1 MNKYLHSKKR
11 KLFASILL
19 SLLTPSQATA
29 ISGSC
34 ISTESQSATIKISA
48 HLHAEISV
56 SSCRRDALS
65 GDVSVNIAIDDKKQ
79 EFVLP
84 YEASAYSLQ
93 MDTSMDLNNDGI
105 PDLGLSNGGG
115 RGGEGT
121 WYWAFDKSN
130 GVFAYLGEAPALR
143 IDSSNSKKIFAT
155 VSGSGDV
162 QAVRYNYVVRD
173 LKLVISDA
181 AAFTPTRNS
190 YRVSV
195 MECIATSACRE
206 TRVIEKVPAPLAQ
219 RCMAGTH
226 ECNFVR

>member
-1 MNKYLHSKKR
+1 MIKSLHSRKK
-11 KLFASILL
+11 KMFASVLL
-19 SLLTPSQATA
+19 SFIATAQATPVS
-29 ISGSC
+29 SGC
-34 ISTESQSATIKISA
+34 VSTESQSTTIKISPF
-48 HLHAEISV
+48 LNAEIKV
-56 SSCRRDALS
+56 TSCNRDAQS
-65 GDVSVNIAIDDKKQ
+65 GDVNVNIAMDDKKQ

-93 MDTSMDLNNDGI
+93 IDTSMDLNNDGI
-105 PDLGLSNGGG
+105 PDVEVSNGGG

-181 AAFTPTRNS
+181 AAFTPTGNS

-206 TRVIEKVPAPLAQ
+206 TRVIEKVPALLAQ
-219 RCMAGTH
+219 SCMAGTH
-226 ECNFVR
+226 ECKF